1 MLGGISE
8 QFSHLGNSIYGKG
21 KGQEDWVCGISSAAH
36 GYVGPEVALQV
47 VAAVGLSRDSSGS
60 RSCKYMIREHQ
71 SCMGHWRPPSPV
83 PFPHCRWRNRQEKT
97 CQGRLAQREL
107 EAVLSL
113 QPCPPI
119 YQLLQLLK
127 LSVFSKCC
135 LRLLFSVHTS
145 KCITW

>member
-8 QFSHLGNSIYGKG
+8 QFSSLGNSISGKG
-21 KGQEDWVCGISSAAH
+21 NGQEDWVCGISSAAY
-36 GYVGPEVALQV
+36 GYVGPEVVLQV
-47 VAAVGLSRDSSGS
+47 VAAVGLSQDSSES

-83 PFPHCRWRNRQEKT
+83 PFPHCRWRNRQEKI
-97 CQGRLAQREL
+97 CQGRLAQRDL
-107 EAVLSL
+107 EAALSL
-113 QPCPPI
+113 QPCPSI
-119 YQLLQLLK
+119 YQPLQLLK

-145 KCITW
+145 KSSTW